1 MSNQAEVDHDELARQ
16 ELEAGE
22 SDDDE
27 SDDDES
33 DDDESEFINMDEEEF
48 ESFLTEAIGEYAEE
62 NSAPSP
68 RIVDFHGAG
77 LLTKNH
83 GLVVRIGEA
92 EFQVRIVRSR

>member
-1 MSNQAEVDHDELARQ
+1 MSNNAAVDHDELAC
-16 ELEAGE
+16 LEIDAGE
-22 SDDDE
+22 TDDDE
-27 SDDDES
+27 SG
-33 DDDESEFINMDEEEF
+33 DDESEFANMNEEEF
-48 ESFLTEAIGEYAEE
+48 ESFLTEAICEFAEE

-68 RIVDFHGAG
+68 RIVTFYEAG

>member
-1 MSNQAEVDHDELARQ
+1 MSNQAEVEHDELARQ

-33 DDDESEFINMDEEEF
+33 EFANMNEAEF
-48 ESFLTEAIGEYAEE
+48 ESFLDEAICEFAEE

-68 RIVDFHGAG
+68 RIVNFQGAG

-83 GLVVRIGEA
+83 GLVVSIGEA

>member
-16 ELEAGE
+16 ELEAG
-22 SDDDE
+22 E